1 MFIVDSGATSH
12 MVNLEENMTNLK
24 NAKTRVTVRDC
35 KTITRTK
42 FGDWQGWQKHSKNIY
57 HVTLINMSA
66 IPFLNENLFS
76 MTLSL
81 QKGFQMTSEGETQIL
96 KKNST
101 KIRFYEKMAN
111 KAREIFL
118 LTTNFYKSA
127 NNAPILV
134 PENRN
139 PEGEVAIQPEG
150 TAVKKQ

>member
-1 MFIVDSGATSH
+1 
-12 MVNLEENMTNLK
+12 
-24 NAKTRVTVRDC
+24 
-35 KTITRTK
+35 
-42 FGDWQGWQKHSKNIY
+42 
-57 HVTLINMSA
+57 
-66 IPFLNENLFS
+66 
-76 MTLSL
+76 
-81 QKGFQMTSEGETQIL
+81 
-96 KKNST
+96 
-101 KIRFYEKMAN
+101 MAN